1 MTIKPSLGMGRAVD
15 EGRLRN
21 RVRQSGDRRYSN
33 EVTGSPSDYAYCRDP
48 RPAELRGAGDM
59 ARRWPGPRV
68 RRFVV
73 GVFVIALIAT
83 AGARM
88 SIKAGAGIATAQAAT
103 PLRKIAEFELPG
115 PPGKRF
121 DYLTIAEEDNYLLS
135 AH

>member
-1 MTIKPSLGMGRAVD
+1 MTIKPSLGDGSGCRRGPPPSQSSAIGRSPVL
-15 EGRLRN
+15 ELR
-21 RVRQSGDRRYSN
+21 DRESQRRRILP
-33 EVTGSPSDYAYCRDP
+33 GP

-59 ARRWPGPRV
+59 ATRWPGPRV

-83 AGARM
+83 AGGRV

-121 DYLTIAEEDNYLLS
+121 DY
-135 AH
+135 